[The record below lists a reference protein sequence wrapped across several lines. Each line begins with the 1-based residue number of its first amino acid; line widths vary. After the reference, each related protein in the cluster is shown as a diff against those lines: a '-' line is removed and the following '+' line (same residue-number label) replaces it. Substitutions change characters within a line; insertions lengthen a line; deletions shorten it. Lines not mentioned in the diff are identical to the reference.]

1 MRVNVTRVLNGFGVR
16 YGPWAVIAGA
26 SEGIGAA
33 FARAVAARGVNLV
46 LVARRPAPLAALA
59 ATLPV
64 ETITVTADLAT
75 GAGLAAVIEA
85 TAHHE
90 VGLVVANA
98 ALAPLGPFVDADPAE
113 TQRVLDLNCGSLIG
127 LAHHFL
133 PPMVTRGRGGLIVMS
148 SASGL
153 QGGPSLAVY
162 AASKA
167 FGAVFAEGLW
177 WELRGQGVDV
187 TACIAGA
194 VAAPDRT
201 GVRSGQY
208 VKAAPRGAWRRH
220 DRTRPAG
227 RQAPGTVAPEVVV
240 AAALRGLGRGPRVV
254 PGSLMRISVPV
265 MARLLP
271 RRRAIALM
279 ARAVSPEPR

>member
-1 MRVNVTRVLNGFGVR
+1 MTVNVTKAPNGFGAR

-26 SEGIGAA
+26 SQGIGAA
-33 FARAVAARGVNLV
+33 FARAVAAHGVNVV

-64 ETITVTADLAT
+64 ETVTVTADLAT
-75 GAGLAAVIEA
+75 DAGLAAVFEA
-85 TAHHE
+85 TADLE

-98 ALAPLGPFVDADPAE
+98 ALAPLGPFIDADPAE
-113 TQRVLDLNCGSLIG
+113 TRRVLDLNCGSLIG
-127 LAHHFL
+127 LAHHLL
-133 PPMVTRGRGGLIVMS
+133 PPMVTRGHGGLIVMS
-148 SASGL
+148 SASGM

-194 VAAPDRT
+194 VAAPDETSPT
-201 GVRSGQY
+201 G
-208 VKAAPRGAWRRH
+208 
-220 DRTRPAG
+220 RP
-227 RQAPGTVAPEVVV
+227 APGTVPPEVVV
-240 AAALRGLGRGPRVV
+240 AAALAGLGRGPRVV
-254 PGSLMRISVPV
+254 PGSLMRISVPI

-271 RRRAIALM
+271 RRRAIAMM
-279 ARAVSPEPR
+279 ARAVSPAPR